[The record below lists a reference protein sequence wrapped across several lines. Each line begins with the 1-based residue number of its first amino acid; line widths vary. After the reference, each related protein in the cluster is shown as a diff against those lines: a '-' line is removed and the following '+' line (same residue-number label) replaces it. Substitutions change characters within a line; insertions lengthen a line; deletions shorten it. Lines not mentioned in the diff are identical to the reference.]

1 MKLKPGDN
9 LLASFR
15 QQHPSLYL
23 WAQTRRVELLLFV
36 LLWGTFAYFY
46 QSTQQNEAARFDQT
60 RAITEEH
67 RLAIDDY
74 WWNSADV
81 IRYSKNGRDYI
92 YPNKAPGTTL
102 MAVPIFWVITHLLK
116 PLMAVG
122 LPEWVYWHMVAY
134 LTILFTISLLSALAA
149 VAIYKVLVRMTDDS
163 GFSVFA
169 VLAIWLGTMAF
180 PFSTLFFSHQQAA
193 ALLTIAFYL
202 LFAVRWD
209 AVFSSWRS
217 IAFLFMAGALM
228 GFSVTTEYPTALLVA
243 ILSVYGLWVIGL
255 AGSRSESGA
264 PRSGEMFI
272 EHHTELTSE
281 GSFRSET
288 DSTFAHKWA
297 PERDVP
303 ILFYKH
309 RIPTGFFRQHPSWRA
324 KGKLLAAFVLGLV
337 IGGGFLLWY
346 NIAAFGK
353 IFYVPYEAYS
363 KADSSFPV
371 YSRGFLGMRWP
382 GFGQFLHALAAITI
396 KPPIGMLYIGVEHW
410 RLYASSPVLWLVL
423 PGVAIMLWRRS
434 LRPEGLVVAAMII
447 AYLLF
452 VTSYGNSIYDWSGAA
467 YIGPRHI
474 IPLLPFLALPI
485 YYGGRKLRFVFYP
498 FVAISV
504 FYMLLATA
512 IEPRVPYPFENPAR
526 DSFLPDYL
534 HSRLA
539 QNTDALFDPEHRKL
553 TVDSTAFNLAKLAR
567 VPRPYQLAPLM
578 LWWLIVGGALLV
590 AAAPQSQLT
599 ESGDDGVSSPR
610 VSKGASVDETAGPD
624 RETEEQED
632 VNP

>member
-1 MKLKPGDN
+1 MKLKLGNN

-15 QQHPSLYL
+15 QQHPSLRL
-23 WAQTRRVELLLFV
+23 WVQKHRVELLLFV

-60 RAITEEH
+60 RAIAQEH

-81 IRYSKNGRDYI
+81 IRYTKNGRDYI

-102 MAVPIFWVITHLLK
+102 LAVPVFWVLTHLFK
-116 PLMAVG
+116 PLVAIG
-122 LPEWVYWHMVAY
+122 LPEWVYWHLVAY
-134 LTILFTISLLSALAA
+134 LTILFTISLLSALSA
-149 VAIYKVLVRMTDDS
+149 VGTYKVLMRITDDA

-193 ALLTIAFYL
+193 ALLAIAFSL
-202 LFAVRWD
+202 LFALRWD

-255 AGSRSESGA
+255 AGSRSESGE

-272 EHHTELTSE
+272 EHHTEGTPES
-281 GSFRSET
+281 SFRSET
-288 DSTFAHKWA
+288 DSTFAHEWA
-297 PERDVP
+297 PESDGSIR
-303 ILFYKH
+303 FYKH
-309 RIPTGFFRQHPSWRA
+309 RIPTGFFRQTLRSRT

-337 IGGGFLLWY
+337 IGGGFLFWY

-410 RLYASSPVLWLVL
+410 RLYASSPVLWLAI
-423 PGVAIMLWRRS
+423 PGVAIMLWRRR
-434 LRPEGLVVAAMII
+434 LRPEGLVIAAMII

-452 VTSYGNSIYDWSGAA
+452 VTSYGNSIYDWAGAA

-498 FVAISV
+498 LLAISV

-539 QNTDALFDPEHRKL
+539 QNTDALFDPQHRKL

-567 VPRPYQLAPLM
+567 VPRSYQFVPLM
-578 LWWLIVGGALLV
+578 GWWLIVGGALLI
-590 AAAPQSQLT
+590 AAAPESKLT
-599 ESGDDGVSSPR
+599 RSADDGVSSPR
-610 VSKGASVDETAGPD
+610 VSKGAPVDEIAEPD
-624 RETEEQED
+624 RESEKQED
-632 VNP
+632 VNQ

>member
-1 MKLKPGDN
+1 M
-9 LLASFR
+9 
-15 QQHPSLYL
+15 
-23 WAQTRRVELLLFV
+23 ELLLFL

-60 RAITEEH
+60 RAIAQEH

-81 IRYSKNGRDYI
+81 IRYTKNGRDYI

-102 MAVPIFWVITHLLK
+102 MAVPFFWLITHLLK
-116 PLMAVG
+116 PFMAVG

-134 LTILFTISLLSALAA
+134 LTIILTISLLSALSA
-149 VAIYKVLVRMTDDS
+149 VAIYKVLMRITGDA
-163 GFSVFA
+163 GFSVLA
-169 VLAIWLGTMAF
+169 VLAIWFGTMAF
-180 PFSTLFFSHQQAA
+180 PFSTLFFSHQLAA
-193 ALLTIAFYL
+193 ALLAIAFYL
-202 LFAVRWD
+202 LFALRWD
-209 AVFSSWRS
+209 VGFSFQRS
-217 IAFLFMAGALM
+217 LASLFVAGFVM
-228 GFSVTTEYPTALLVA
+228 GFSITTEYPTALLVA

-255 AGSRSESGA
+255 AGSRSEPGK

-272 EHHTELTSE
+272 GHHTELTPES
-281 GSFRSET
+281 SFRSET
-288 DSTFAHKWA
+288 DSAFAHKWA
-297 PERDVP
+297 PGRDNP

-309 RIPTGFFRQHPSWRA
+309 RIPTGFFRQNPGWRA

-337 IGGGFLLWY
+337 IGSGFLVWY

-371 YSRGFLGMRWP
+371 YSRGFLGLRWP

-396 KPPIGMLYIGVEHW
+396 KPPIGMLYIGVENW
-410 RLYASSPVLWLVL
+410 RLYASSPVLWLAI

-434 LRPEGLVVAAMII
+434 LRPEGLVVASMII
-447 AYLLF
+447 AYILF

-498 FVAISV
+498 LLAISI

-512 IEPRVPYPFENPAR
+512 IEPRVPFPFENPAR

-534 HSRLA
+534 HGRLA

-567 VPRPYQLAPLM
+567 VPRSYQLAPLM
-578 LWWLIVGGALLV
+578 VWWLIVGGALLV
-590 AAAPQSQLT
+590 AAAPRSQSTQFADSADEAPKENL
-599 ESGDDGVSSPR
+599 ES
-610 VSKGASVDETAGPD
+610 E
-624 RETEEQED
+624 
-632 VNP
+632 

>member
-1 MKLKPGDN
+1 MQK
-9 LLASFR
+9 
-15 QQHPSLYL
+15 H
-23 WAQTRRVELLLFV
+23 RVELLLFV

-60 RAITEEH
+60 RAIAQEH

-81 IRYSKNGRDYI
+81 IRYTKNGRDYI

-102 MAVPIFWVITHLLK
+102 RAVPIFWVLTHLFK
-116 PLMAVG
+116 PLVAIG
-122 LPEWVYWHMVAY
+122 LPEWVYWHLVAY
-134 LTILFTISLLSALAA
+134 LTIFFTISLLSALSA
-149 VAIYKVLVRMTDDS
+149 VATYKVLMRITDDA

-193 ALLTIAFYL
+193 ALLAIAFSL
-202 LFAVRWD
+202 LFALRWD

-255 AGSRSESGA
+255 AGSRSESGE

-272 EHHTELTSE
+272 EHHTEGTPES
-281 GSFRSET
+281 SFRSET
-288 DSTFAHKWA
+288 DSTFAHEWA
-297 PERDVP
+297 PESDGSIR
-303 ILFYKH
+303 FYKH
-309 RIPTGFFRQHPSWRA
+309 RIPTGFFRQTPRSRT

-337 IGGGFLLWY
+337 IGGGFLFWY

-410 RLYASSPVLWLVL
+410 RLYASSPVLWLAI
-423 PGVAIMLWRRS
+423 PGVAIMLWRRR
-434 LRPEGLVVAAMII
+434 LRPEGLVIAAMII

-452 VTSYGNSIYDWSGAA
+452 VTSYGNSIYDWAGAA
-467 YIGPRHI
+467 
-474 IPLLPFLALPI
+474 L
-485 YYGGRKLRFVFYP
+485 K
-498 FVAISV
+498 
-504 FYMLLATA
+504 
-512 IEPRVPYPFENPAR
+512 
-526 DSFLPDYL
+526 
-534 HSRLA
+534 
-539 QNTDALFDPEHRKL
+539 
-553 TVDSTAFNLAKLAR
+553 
-567 VPRPYQLAPLM
+567 
-578 LWWLIVGGALLV
+578 
-590 AAAPQSQLT
+590 
-599 ESGDDGVSSPR
+599 
-610 VSKGASVDETAGPD
+610 
-624 RETEEQED
+624 
-632 VNP
+632 

>member
-1 MKLKPGDN
+1 V
-9 LLASFR
+9 
-15 QQHPSLYL
+15 
-23 WAQTRRVELLLFV
+23 QTHCVELLLFV

-60 RAITEEH
+60 RAIAQEH

-81 IRYSKNGRDYI
+81 IRYTKNGRDYI

-102 MAVPIFWVITHLLK
+102 LAVPSFWVITHLLK
-116 PLMAVG
+116 PFTAVG
-122 LPEWVYWHMVAY
+122 LPEWVYWHIVVY
-134 LTILFTISLLSALAA
+134 FTIILTISLLSSLAA
-149 VAIYKVLVRMTDDS
+149 VAIYRVLIRMSGDS

-180 PFSTLFFSHQQAA
+180 PFSTLFFSHQLAA
-193 ALLTIAFYL
+193 ALLGIAFYL
-202 LFAVRWD
+202 LFALRSGGE
-209 AVFSSWRS
+209 FSFQRS
-217 IAFLFMAGALM
+217 LALLCVAGLLM
-228 GFSVTTEYPTALLVA
+228 GFSITTEYPTALSVV
-243 ILSVYGLWVIGL
+243 ILSAYGLWVIGI
-255 AGSRSESGA
+255 AGSRGESGK
-264 PRSGEMFI
+264 PR
-272 EHHTELTSE
+272 
-281 GSFRSET
+281 
-288 DSTFAHKWA
+288 
-297 PERDVP
+297 
-303 ILFYKH
+303 
-309 RIPTGFFRQHPSWRA
+309 TGFFSQTPGWST

-337 IGGGFLLWY
+337 SGGGFLLWY
-346 NIAAFGK
+346 NLAAFGK

-371 YSRGFLGMRWP
+371 YSRGLLGMRWP

-396 KPPIGMLYIGVEHW
+396 KPPIGMLYIGVENW
-410 RLYASSPVLWLVL
+410 RLYASSPVLWLAI
-423 PGVAIMLWRRS
+423 PGVAIMLWRRQ
-434 LRPEGLVVAAMII
+434 LRPEGLVIAAMIF
-447 AYLLF
+447 AYILF
-452 VTSYGNSIYDWSGAA
+452 ITSYGNSIYDWAGAA

-498 FVAISV
+498 LLAVSV

-534 HSRLA
+534 HGRLA

-567 VPRPYQLAPLM
+567 VPRSYQLVPLM
-578 LWWLIVGGALLV
+578 LWWLVVGGALLL
-590 AAAPQSQLT
+590 AATPRSLITQS
-599 ESGDDGVSSPR
+599 DDGSVR
-610 VSKGASVDETAGPD
+610 SKGAFVDETAGPD
-624 RETEEQED
+624 RETEEQE
-632 VNP
+632 NQ

>member
-1 MKLKPGDN
+1 VKLKLGDN

-15 QQHPSLYL
+15 QGQPSLRF
-23 WAQTRRVELLLFV
+23 WVQTHRVELVLFV

-60 RAITEEH
+60 RAIVQEH

-81 IRYSKNGRDYI
+81 IRYTKNGRDYI

-102 MAVPIFWVITHLLK
+102 LAVPIFWVTTHLLK
-116 PLMAVG
+116 PFTAVG

-134 LTILFTISLLSALAA
+134 FTIILTISLLSALAA
-149 VAIYKVLVRMTDDS
+149 VAIYRVLIRMSGDS

-180 PFSTLFFSHQQAA
+180 PFSTLFFSHQLAA
-193 ALLTIAFYL
+193 ALLGIAFYL
-202 LFAVRWD
+202 LFALRWD
-209 AVFSSWRS
+209 AEFSFQRS
-217 IAFLFMAGALM
+217 LAFLCIAGLLM
-228 GFSVTTEYPTALLVA
+228 GFSITTEYPTALLVA
-243 ILSVYGLWVIGL
+243 ILSVYGLWVIGI
-255 AGSRSESGA
+255 AGSRGESGK
-264 PRSGEMFI
+264 PHSGEMFI
-272 EHHTELTSE
+272 EHLSELTPES
-281 GSFRSET
+281 SFGSET
-288 DSTFAHKWA
+288 DSSFAHKWA
-297 PERDVP
+297 PGRDGT
-303 ILFYKH
+303 LFYEH
-309 RIPTGFFRQHPSWRA
+309 RIPKGFFSQTPGWRT

-337 IGGGFLLWY
+337 IGSGFLLWY
-346 NIAAFGK
+346 NLAAFGK

-382 GFGQFLHALAAITI
+382 GFGQFMHALAAITI
-396 KPPIGMLYIGVEHW
+396 KPPIGMLYIGVENW
-410 RLYASSPVLWLVL
+410 RLYASSPVLWLAI
-423 PGVAIMLWRRS
+423 PGVAIMLWRRK
-434 LRPEGLVVAAMII
+434 LRPEGLVIAAMIF
-447 AYLLF
+447 AYILF
-452 VTSYGNSIYDWSGAA
+452 ITSYGNSIYDWAGAA

-474 IPLLPFLALPI
+474 IPLLPFLSLPI

-498 FVAISV
+498 LLAISV

-534 HSRLA
+534 HGRLA

-567 VPRPYQLAPLM
+567 VPRSYQLAPLM
-578 LWWLIVGGALLV
+578 LWWFVVGGALLL
-590 AAAPQSQLT
+590 AATPESQPIQSD
-599 ESGDDGVSSPR
+599 DDGVR
-610 VSKGASVDETAGPD
+610 SKGASADETAGSD
-624 RETEEQED
+624 LETEEQED
-632 VNP
+632 Q

>member
-1 MKLKPGDN
+1 VQK
-9 LLASFR
+9 
-15 QQHPSLYL
+15 H
-23 WAQTRRVELLLFV
+23 RVELLLFV

-60 RAITEEH
+60 RAIAQEH

-81 IRYSKNGRDYI
+81 IRYTKNGRDYI

-102 MAVPIFWVITHLLK
+102 LAVPFFWVITHLLK
-116 PLMAVG
+116 PFMAVG

-134 LTILFTISLLSALAA
+134 LTIIFTISLLSALSAI
-149 VAIYKVLVRMTDDS
+149 AIYRVLMRITDDA

-193 ALLTIAFYL
+193 ALLAIAFSL
-202 LFAVRWD
+202 LFAL
-209 AVFSSWRS
+209 RS
-217 IAFLFMAGALM
+217 EVVDSARLLEKLPLPLGEGQGEGLGAKETPGYSVNSFARDPLPGPLSKGDGVLSRFNQPLIFLGVAGALM
-228 GFSVTTEYPTALLVA
+228 GFSVTTEYPTALLVV
-243 ILSVYGLWVIGL
+243 IISVYGLWVINR
-255 AGSRSESGA
+255 AGSG
-264 PRSGEMFI
+264 
-272 EHHTELTSE
+272 
-281 GSFRSET
+281 
-288 DSTFAHKWA
+288 
-297 PERDVP
+297 
-303 ILFYKH
+303 
-309 RIPTGFFRQHPSWRA
+309 WRA

-337 IGGGFLLWY
+337 IGSGFLLWY

-371 YSRGFLGMRWP
+371 YSRGFLGLRWP

-410 RLYASSPVLWLVL
+410 RLYASSPVLWLAI
-423 PGVAIMLWRRS
+423 PGVAIMLWRRR
-434 LRPEGLVVAAMII
+434 LRPEGLVVTAMIVI
-447 AYLLF
+447 YLLF

-498 FVAISV
+498 LLAISV

-512 IEPRVPYPFENPAR
+512 IEPRVPFPFENPAR

-539 QNTDALFDPEHRKL
+539 QNTDALFDPGHRKL

-567 VPRPYQLAPLM
+567 VPRSYQLAPLM
-578 LWWLIVGGALLV
+578 SWWLIVGGALLV
-590 AAAPQSQLT
+590 AAASQSQLT
-599 ESGDDGVSSPR
+599 QFES
-610 VSKGASVDETAGPD
+610 ADEAPKQNL
-624 RETEEQED
+624 ESEQQED
-632 VNP
+632 VNQ

>member
-1 MKLKPGDN
+1 MKLKLGNN

-15 QQHPSLYL
+15 REHPSLRL
-23 WAQTRRVELLLFV
+23 CVRTHRVELFLFV

-60 RAITEEH
+60 RAIAQEH

-81 IRYSKNGRDYI
+81 IRYTKNGRDYI

-102 MAVPIFWVITHLLK
+102 LAVPIFWVITHLLK
-116 PLMAVG
+116 PFMAVG
-122 LPEWVYWHMVAY
+122 LPEWVYWHMIAY
-134 LTILFTISLLSALAA
+134 LTIIFTISLLSALAA
-149 VAIYKVLVRMTDDS
+149 VAIYRVLMRMTGDS

-169 VLAIWLGTMAF
+169 VLAIWFGTMAF

-193 ALLTIAFYL
+193 ALLAIAFYL
-202 LFAVRWD
+202 LFALRWD
-209 AVFSSWRS
+209 VVSSFRRS
-217 IAFLFMAGALM
+217 LAFLGVAGLLM
-228 GFSVTTEYPTALLVA
+228 GFSITTEYPTALSVA
-243 ILSVYGLWVIGL
+243 ILSAYGLWVIVI
-255 AGSRSESGA
+255 AGSRGESGK

-272 EHHTELTSE
+272 EHLSELTPES
-281 GSFRSET
+281 SFRSET

-297 PERDVP
+297 PGGDDGRT
-303 ILFYKH
+303 LFYKH
-309 RIPTGFFRQHPSWRA
+309 RIPTGFFSQTPGWRS

-337 IGGGFLLWY
+337 IGSGFLVWY
-346 NIAAFGK
+346 NLAAFGK

-363 KADSSFPV
+363 KAGSSFPV

-382 GFGQFLHALAAITI
+382 GFAQFLHALAAITI
-396 KPPIGMLYIGVEHW
+396 NPPIGMLYIGVENW
-410 RLYASSPVLWLVL
+410 RLYASSPVLWLAV
-423 PGVAIMLWRRS
+423 PGVAIMLWRRQ

-447 AYLLF
+447 AYILF
-452 VTSYGNSIYDWSGAA
+452 VTSYGNSIYDWAGAA

-498 FVAISV
+498 LLAVSV

-534 HSRLA
+534 HGRLA

-567 VPRPYQLAPLM
+567 VPRSYQLAPLM
-578 LWWLIVGGALLV
+578 LWWFVVGGALLL
-590 AAAPQSQLT
+590 AATPRSQLT
-599 ESGDDGVSSPR
+599 QFADDDLSSPR

-624 RETEEQED
+624 RETEAQED
-632 VNP
+632 Q